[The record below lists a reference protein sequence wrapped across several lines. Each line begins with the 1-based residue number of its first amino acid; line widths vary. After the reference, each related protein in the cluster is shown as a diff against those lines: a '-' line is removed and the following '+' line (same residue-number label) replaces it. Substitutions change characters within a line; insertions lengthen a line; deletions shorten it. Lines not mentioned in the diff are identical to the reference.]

1 MGIEKETTANDTA
14 SAAYKEFQDSISLAT
29 AKYMAGEGIGL
40 LEFAKRL
47 GGDSRLAFRLLRGSG
62 KLRLSDLIE
71 LGNLNQKKVRIFF
84 E

>member
-1 MGIEKETTANDTA
+1 MGTEKKSAPNDSA
-14 SAAYKEFQDSISLAT
+14 SLAYKEIQDSVSLA
-29 AKYMAGEGIGL
+29 AARYMASEGIGL
-40 LEFAKRL
+40 VEFAKRL

-71 LGNLNQKKVRIFF
+71 LGNLHQKKVRIFF

>member
-1 MGIEKETTANDTA
+1 MGIKKESTPKDSA
-14 SAAYKEFQDSISLAT
+14 SAYKDFQDSISLAT
-29 AKYMAGEGIGL
+29 AKYMVGEGIGL
-40 LEFAKRL
+40 VEFAKRL

-71 LGNLNQKKVRIFF
+71 LGNLHQKKVRIFF